1 MGEDEALSRLGTI
14 LASSEFQT
22 GRELSIW
29 EQVLLAA
36 SQLLADLAAGLVGS
50 LFDAAAGRGGILGY
64 ATLAVAFALVV
75 VITGGFLRALSLSVG
90 RASSHAAQ
98 AAAARR
104 ERSDRLWQR
113 AQALATAGQYAEAAR
128 ALYLSALYALEEHNL
143 LEVREWLTNREH
155 AERMLRD
162 QGQAGG
168 AFAALV
174 QRYDHLRYGG
184 FPADGAAFG
193 ELRALAEQ
201 ARGMRPEAA
210 RTTPA

>member
-1 MGEDEALSRLGTI
+1 MGEDEALSRLSTI

-22 GRELSIW
+22 TRQLGIW

-36 SQLLADLAAGLVGS
+36 SQLLGDLAAGLVGS
-50 LFDAAAGRGGILGY
+50 VVDAAAGRGGFVGY

-75 VITGGFLRALSLSVG
+75 VIASGFFRALGLAVA
-90 RASSHAAQ
+90 RDSSHAAQ

-104 ERSDRLWQR
+104 ERSDQLWQR
-113 AQALATAGQYAEAAR
+113 AQTLAAAGQYAEAAR
-128 ALYLSALYALEEHNL
+128 SLYLSALYALEERNL
-143 LEVREWLTNREH
+143 LEVRAWLTNREH

-162 QGQAGG
+162 QGEAGG

-174 QRYDHLRYGG
+174 QRYDRLRYGQ
-184 FPADGAAFG
+184 FPADSAAFG

-201 ARGMRPEAA
+201 ARGPGPTASRPTAA
-210 RTTPA
+210 